1 MWHVSKVLKIP
12 HVALNSQEF
21 LNSSP
26 LPKGIKLSDRI
37 QAKFGG
43 KLLRRLS
50 PTADLRVVGKIMFEK
65 HPWSKAEFVGAI
77 IRQEFDKYTW
87 TPQGTHCLVYSSII
101 PDKT

>member
-1 MWHVSKVLKIP
+1 MTHLCGKSLGFSKIP

-77 IRQEFDKYTW
+77 IRQ
-87 TPQGTHCLVYSSII
+87 SS
-101 PDKT
+101 TNTLGLHRGLTV

>member
-1 MWHVSKVLKIP
+1 MTHLWQVPRVLKIP

-50 PTADLRVVGKIMFEK
+50 PTADLRVVGKIMFENILGQK
-65 HPWSKAEFVGAI
+65 PNSLAQLSVK
-77 IRQEFDKYTW
+77 
-87 TPQGTHCLVYSSII
+87 SS
-101 PDKT
+101 TNTLGLHRGLTV